1 MNNTMITHIKGSHA
15 DLSDIERELVEER
28 LVVLESLQNGEEAY
42 SCEVEVERSAHHLN
56 GDVVRVEVVLALRGY
71 VFRAVATRDT
81 LANALDEVREEIT
94 RMRSEEHTS
103 ELQSQFHL
111 VCRLLLEKYT

>member
-56 GDVVRVEVVLALRGY
+56 GDVVR
-71 VFRAVATRDT
+71 AVATRDT

-94 RMRSEEHTS
+94 RMVREHRDKKHTLFKRGARKVRALFGK
-103 ELQSQFHL
+103 E
-111 VCRLLLEKYT
+111 